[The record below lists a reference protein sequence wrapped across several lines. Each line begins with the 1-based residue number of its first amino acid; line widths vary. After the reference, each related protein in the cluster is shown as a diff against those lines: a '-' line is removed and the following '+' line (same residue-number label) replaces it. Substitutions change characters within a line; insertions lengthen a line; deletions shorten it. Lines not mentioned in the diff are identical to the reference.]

1 MSLDLEVSM
10 GMEEDTDTDLVGYTQ
25 TTQQHLTVPG
35 GRPGPAKRR
44 REQRSASEPRRGLH
58 GLQGLRGLTPPK
70 SPELEQG
77 MQRKRLRSP
86 PPEPAQEE
94 LELEQE
100 EESTDVVL
108 VKSTPLQ
115 KYARAL
121 RRKEQV
127 WIHPSVIIYAL
138 PTLSDFVG
146 LCRASSD
153 FVKPRPHVVKSA
165 AMGFA

>member
-1 MSLDLEVSM
+1 MGM

-25 TTQQHLTVPG
+25 PTQQHLTVPG
-35 GRPGPAKRR
+35 TGPGPAKRR
-44 REQRSASEPRRGLH
+44 REQRSASEPRRGLNGLQ
-58 GLQGLRGLTPPK
+58 GLQGLRGLTPPR
-70 SPELEQG
+70 SPEQEQG

-100 EESTDVVL
+100 EEMTDAVL

-127 WIHPSVIIYAL
+127 W
-138 PTLSDFVG
+138 LSHLSLFVLSP
-146 LCRASSD
+146 LCQTSSS
-153 FVKPRPHVVKSA
+153 PRPHIVKSA
-165 AMGFA
+165 ALGFA